1 MENQK
6 QIISAEEAKEMVKA
20 EMERDDTEL
29 IQVMDN
35 IRKAIKRKD
44 YYCHTAATLHDYTV
58 DKLKALGYKIEY
70 MPGDSQR
77 EPACHKITWK

>member
-20 EMERDDTEL
+20 EMERDNTEL

-44 YYCHTAATLHDYTV
+44 YYCYTAGTLHDYTV

-70 MPGDSQR
+70 MSGDSQR
-77 EPACHKITWK
+77 EPACHKITWE